1 MQPVSV
7 LLVDSN
13 LVFLRIAT
21 GLLQEYYCNELIIV
35 GTSNDGEDVL
45 SQARTLQPDILL
57 LGTGLNSMHYLQI
70 IPEVQATLPQV
81 KIIVLG
87 FLDTKG
93 YRQVA
98 LAAGADEFVLKIAI
112 NTDLLPAIQRVR
124 CST

>member
-13 LVFLRIAT
+13 SVFLRIAT
-21 GLLQEYYCNELIIV
+21 GLLQEYYHNELVIV
-35 GTSNDGEDVL
+35 GTSNGSEDIL
-45 SQARTLQPDILL
+45 SQTRTLQPDILL
-57 LGTGLNSMHYLQI
+57 IGTGLNSMRYLHT
-70 IPEVQATLPQV
+70 IPQVRATLPQV

-112 NTDLLPAIQRVR
+112 NTDLLPAIRRVR
-124 CST
+124 CSP